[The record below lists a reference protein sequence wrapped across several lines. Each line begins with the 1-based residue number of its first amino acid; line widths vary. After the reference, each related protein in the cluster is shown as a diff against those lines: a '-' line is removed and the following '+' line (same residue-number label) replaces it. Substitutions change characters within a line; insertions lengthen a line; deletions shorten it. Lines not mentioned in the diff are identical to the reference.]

1 MLYLRRTCG
10 RRQRRVSFDSEAYS
24 TWFIREGPV
33 SDELKERRTGRLVV
47 EPVQVARAS
56 SPVADVDTA
65 RRADALE
72 FIAIQLARINTK
84 LETFLFKLR
93 S

>member
-1 MLYLRRTCG
+1 MGAARQEYYL
-10 RRQRRVSFDSEAYS
+10 
-24 TWFIREGPV
+24 IREPILLGLFARVAV
-33 SDELKERRTGRLVV
+33 SDELKERRAGRLVV

-56 SPVADVDTA
+56 SPAADVDTA

-72 FIAIQLARINTK
+72 FIAIQLAQINTK